1 MIYENQKAILE
12 KDLLELK
19 INASEYFISNLTDYP
34 KDNKHFQVD
43 FPIEIGFNIWYNSDE
58 YVLRFDNKHA
68 ITQKE
73 NMWAVL
79 SNGELIEDYFEYN
92 KEFENV
98 DNAVKYAYNCYRK
111 ELKIK
116 LSEIDDIILTRNK
129 EE

>member
-1 MIYENQKAILE
+1 MNYKNQKAILE

-19 INASEYFISNLTDYP
+19 VNAVGCFISNLTDYP

-43 FPIEIGFNIWYNSDE
+43 FPIETGFDIYYNADE
-58 YVLRFDNKHA
+58 YVLRFENKHA
-68 ITQKE
+68 IGQKE
-73 NMWAVL
+73 NMWTVL
-79 SNGELIEDYFEYN
+79 SNGEINDYFKYN

-98 DNAVKYAYNCYRK
+98 DDAVEYVYNCYRK

-116 LSEIDDIILTRNK
+116 LNKIDDIISTRNK